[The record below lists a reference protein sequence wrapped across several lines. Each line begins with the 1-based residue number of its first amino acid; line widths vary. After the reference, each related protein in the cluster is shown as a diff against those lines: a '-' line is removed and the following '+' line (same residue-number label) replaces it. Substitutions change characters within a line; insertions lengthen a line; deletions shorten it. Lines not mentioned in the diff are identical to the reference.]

1 MLARLGFEEFV
12 DLLMACVCSVQYRV
26 PYNDQETESL
36 YLSGVFVKE
45 IPANQRPYRYTS
57 GPYETR
63 QEHNAMLSRTL
74 CYLMGFG
81 FVVRKPSSALLART
95 KKQVK

>member
-36 YLSGVFVKE
+36 YLAGVFVKE
-45 IPANQRPYRYTS
+45 IPANQRPYRYS
-57 GPYETR
+57 YFQKLYIEKIMDNR
-63 QEHNAMLSRTL
+63 NYSFL
-74 CYLMGFG
+74 C
-81 FVVRKPSSALLART
+81 
-95 KKQVK
+95 